1 MKLVCSKSNLLNAV
15 NIVSKAVPS
24 KTTMSILQCILINA
38 TTSEIKFTANDME
51 LGIETKVEGEILEKG
66 IIALDA
72 KIFSEIVRKLPDSDV
87 RIETDDNYKTTITCE
102 KSKFNI
108 IGKSGEDFS
117 YLPRIEK
124 NESIVMSQFTL
135 KEVIRKTI
143 FSISDNDTNQ
153 IMTGELFDIQDN
165 LLKVV
170 SLDGHRV
177 SIRTIELNESY
188 NNIKL
193 IVPGKTLNEISKI
206 LSGDIDKNVS
216 IYYTKNH
223 ILFEFDET
231 TVVSRLIEGE
241 YFKIEQ
247 MISPNYDTKI
257 RINKKEFL
265 NCIDRSTLLVKEGDK
280 KPIII
285 NITDGTLNLR
295 INSFIGSMD
304 EDIDITKEGKDI
316 LIGFNPKFLI
326 DALRVIDE
334 EEINIYLV
342 NPKAPCYI
350 KDDALWLETTKYGDE
365 KDRVLVKSD
374 GNYTY
379 LTPVNFNVVD

>member
-1 MKLVCSKSNLLNAV
+1 MKLVCTKSNLLNAV

-350 KDDALWLETTKYGDE
+350 KDDDET
-365 KDRVLVKSD
+365 
-374 GNYTY
+374 YTY
-379 LTPVNFNVVD
+379 LVLPVNFNVVD